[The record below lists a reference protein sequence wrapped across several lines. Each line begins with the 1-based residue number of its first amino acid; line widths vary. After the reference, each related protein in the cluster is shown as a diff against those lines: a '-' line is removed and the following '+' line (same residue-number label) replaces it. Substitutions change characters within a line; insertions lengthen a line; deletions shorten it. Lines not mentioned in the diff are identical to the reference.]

1 MTDISTNKVGFKN
14 LTYTLTALPLVPYI
28 KLEGFGAEG
37 VQWERPQPA
46 VARLGADAKGVVNQK
61 AVMYVCTISLLPTSN
76 SRLALDN
83 LINLTTPKYG
93 KDLSDYTVVM
103 TVTNN
108 TTGTKTVYTGGTI
121 TEVDGGDNANLDDGQ
136 QDKTYQ
142 FTFFAVSYTHLTLP
156 TIA

>member
-61 AVMYVCTISLLPTSN
+61 AVMYVCTIYLLPTSN
-76 SRLALDN
+76 SRLALDY

-136 QDKTYQ
+136 QDKIYRV
-142 FTFFAVSYTHLTLP
+142 TFFDRVIMPA
-156 TIA
+156 

>member
-1 MTDISTNKVGFKN
+1 MPQHSGISKK
-14 LTYTLTALPLVPYI
+14 YTLTALPLVPYI

-142 FTFFAVSYTHLTLP
+142 FTFFDRVIMPA
-156 TIA
+156 

>member
-1 MTDISTNKVGFKN
+1 
-14 LTYTLTALPLVPYI
+14 
-28 KLEGFGAEG
+28 
-37 VQWERPQPA
+37 
-46 VARLGADAKGVVNQK
+46 
-61 AVMYVCTISLLPTSN
+61 MYVCTISLLPTSN

-136 QDKTYQ
+136 QDKIYQ
-142 FTFFAVSYTHLTLP
+142 FTFFDRVIMPA
-156 TIA
+156 